1 VNQVPDLLN
10 PRLPVNHYAMYTE
23 THRFYRYQHNAPK
36 GWESFRVKYRE
47 TDLWI
52 RARLNLEREAMQAV
66 LSCRLQLEQYIASH
80 GNFLRSL
87 APLPDDPLAPF
98 LVNRMLKAAITA
110 GVGPMASVA
119 GAIAQAVGVSLEPF
133 SDSVIVENGGDC
145 YLQLQQET
153 TVGIFAGPDS
163 PFTGKIAV
171 KLGPERFP
179 VGICTSSGTVGHSLS
194 FGKAD
199 AVTIV
204 SRDAALADAAATRLG
219 NMVKTTADID
229 AALALAPLI
238 PSIEAVL
245 ILIKDKM
252 GIWGNVEVVPL

>member
-1 VNQVPDLLN
+1 
-10 PRLPVNHYAMYTE
+10 MYTE
-23 THRFYRYQHNAPK
+23 THRFYRYQHQAPK
-36 GWESFRVKYRE
+36 GWESFQVKYRE

-52 RARLNLEREAMQAV
+52 RARTNLEREAMQVV

-80 GNFLRSL
+80 TDFLRSL
-87 APLPDDPLAPF
+87 EPTPDDPLAPPVVR
-98 LVNRMLKAAITA
+98 LMLRAAAAA

-119 GAIAQAVGVSLEPF
+119 GAIAQTVGVSLEPL

-145 YLQLQQET
+145 YLHMQQET
-153 TVGIFAGPDS
+153 VVGIFAGPDS

-179 VGICTSSGTVGHSLS
+179 IGICTSSGTVGHSLS

-199 AVTIV
+199 AVTII
-204 SRDAALADAAATRLG
+204 SPDAALADAAATRLG
-219 NMVKTTADID
+219 NMVKTQADID
-229 AALALAPLI
+229 RALELAPLI

-252 GIWGNVEVVPL
+252 GIWGNVEVVPI

>member
-1 VNQVPDLLN
+1 
-10 PRLPVNHYAMYTE
+10 MYTE
-23 THRFYRYQHNAPK
+23 THRFYRYQHKAPK
-36 GWESFRVKYRE
+36 GWEIFRVKYRE

-52 RARLNLEREAMQAV
+52 RARLNLEREAMEAV

-87 APLPDDPLAPF
+87 EPLPDDPLAPS

-171 KLGPERFP
+171 KLGPDRFP

-204 SRDAALADAAATRLG
+204 SHDASLADAAATRLG
-219 NMVKTTADID
+219 TMVKTPADID
-229 AALALAPLI
+229 KALELAPRI

-252 GIWGNVEVVPL
+252 GIWGNVEIVPI